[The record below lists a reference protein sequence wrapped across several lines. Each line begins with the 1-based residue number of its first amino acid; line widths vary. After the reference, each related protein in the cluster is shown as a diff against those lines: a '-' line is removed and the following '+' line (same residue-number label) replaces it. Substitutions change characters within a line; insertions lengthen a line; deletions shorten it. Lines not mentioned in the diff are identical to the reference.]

1 MRGEQLSRQWK
12 LIQLLAKARFG
23 VGLERL
29 AEELGCNRRT
39 VYRDLDALMFAGFP
53 ITSERRDGRVFYRVI
68 EGFELGDAPFTPDEL
83 LALGF
88 SEDLLR
94 SLEGTVFHDSIESA
108 LAKIRASL
116 GPELAGFLARLR
128 ESFRVLPG
136 PHKRYADLADVIRT
150 LNEAVLARRTVR
162 MRYTTARTGETAA
175 REFDPYRVWY
185 RSGGLYA
192 IGHDHR
198 SGELRTFAIDRI
210 EAPELTA
217 ARFAIPADFDFEARA
232 SSAFGVVIEPPE
244 RVRIRFDARRALY
257 VREHDWHPSQ
267 QIVRLANGDI
277 ELTMEVGA
285 GDELASWVLS
295 FGADAEVQEP
305 AALRAQVAAALA
317 RAARRYAEPPAP
329 PPAPARA
336 GAGARKPRAPRAPR

>member
-1 MRGEQLSRQWK
+1 MRGEQLSRQWR
-12 LIQLLAKARFG
+12 LIQRLAKARYG
-23 VGLERL
+23 VGLEAL
-29 AEELGCNRRT
+29 ADELECTRRT

-53 ITSERRDGRVFYRVI
+53 ITSERRDGRVFYRVV
-68 EGFELGDAPFTPDEL
+68 EGFKLGDAPFTPDEL
-83 LALGF
+83 LALAF
-88 SEDLLR
+88 SSDLLR
-94 SLEGTVFHDSIESA
+94 VLEGTVFHDSIQSA

-136 PHKRYADLADVIRT
+136 PHKNYSDLADVIRT

-192 IGHDHR
+192 IGHDHK
-198 SGELRTFAIDRI
+198 SGELRTFAVDRI
-210 EAPELTA
+210 RSPELTP
-217 ARFAIPADFDFEARA
+217 ARFEIPADFDFEGRA
-232 SSAFGVVIEPPE
+232 ASAFGVVIEPPE
-244 RVRIRFDARRALY
+244 RVRIRFAPRRALY

-267 QIVRLANGDI
+267 KIARLPGGEI
-277 ELTMEVGA
+277 ELCMDVGP

-295 FGADAEVQEP
+295 FGADAEVLEP
-305 AALRAQVAAALA
+305 AALRAQVAGELA
-317 RAARRYAEPPAP
+317 RAQSHYESLAGRSDAAGRAARS
-329 PPAPARA
+329 PARA
-336 GAGARKPRAPRAPR
+336 KR

>member
-12 LIQLLAKARFG
+12 LIQLLAKSRYG
-23 VGLERL
+23 IGLEPL
-29 AEELGCNRRT
+29 AEELDCNRRT

-53 ITSERRDGRVFYRVI
+53 ITSERRDGRVFYRVVD
-68 EGFELGDAPFTPDEL
+68 GFRLGDTPFTPDEL

-94 SLEGTVFHDSIESA
+94 ILEGTVFHDSIQSA

-116 GPELAGFLARLR
+116 GPELAGYLARLR

-136 PHKRYADLADVIRT
+136 PHKNYADLADVIRA

-162 MRYTTARTGETAA
+162 MRYTTARTGATAA
-175 REFDPYRVWY
+175 RAFDPYRVWY
-185 RSGGLYA
+185 RNGGLYT
-192 IGHDHR
+192 IGHDHK

-210 EAPELTA
+210 EAPELTS
-217 ARFAIPADFDFEARA
+217 ARFAIPDDFDFEARA
-232 SSAFGVVIEPPE
+232 ASAFGVVIEPPE
-244 RVRIRFDARRALY
+244 RVRIRFGARRALY

-267 QIVRLANGDI
+267 KIVRLPNGTI
-277 ELTMEVGA
+277 ELSMDVGP

-295 FGADAEVQEP
+295 FGADAEVLEP
-305 AALRAQVAAALA
+305 AALRAQVARELA
-317 RAARRYAEPPAP
+317 RAGSLYGDA
-329 PPAPARA
+329 PAPAAARSA
-336 GAGARKPRAPRAPR
+336 GRRKR

>member
-1 MRGEQLSRQWK
+1 MRGDQLSRQWR
-12 LIQLLAKARFG
+12 LIQLLARARYG
-23 VGLERL
+23 IGAEALASELEIT
-29 AEELGCNRRT
+29 RRT

-53 ITSERRDGRVFYRVI
+53 ITSEKRDGRVFYRVVD
-68 EGFELGDAPFTPDEL
+68 GFKLGDTPFTPDEL

-94 SLEGTVFHDSIESA
+94 SLEGTVFHDSIQSA

-136 PHKRYADLADVIRT
+136 PHKNYADLADVIRT

-162 MRYTTARTGETAA
+162 MKYTTARTGETAA

-192 IGHDHR
+192 IGHDHK

-210 EAPELTA
+210 KAPELTTQ
-217 ARFAIPADFDFEARA
+217 RFEVPDDFDFEARA
-232 SSAFGVVIEPPE
+232 ASAFGVVIEPPE
-244 RVRIRFDARRALY
+244 HVRIRFGARRSLY

-267 QIVRLANGDI
+267 KIARLGDGEI
-277 ELTMEVGA
+277 ELTMEVGP

-295 FGADAEVQEP
+295 FGADAEVLEP
-305 AALRAQVAAALA
+305 AALRAQVARELA
-317 RAARRYAEPPAP
+317 RAGKHYGD
-329 PPAPARA
+329 APAAVQSRSTA
-336 GAGARKPRAPRAPR
+336 GTARGVAKGKR

>member
-12 LIQLLAKARFG
+12 LIQLLAKARYG
-23 VGLERL
+23 VVADSLADELE
-29 AEELGCNRRT
+29 CNRRT
-39 VYRDLDALMFAGFP
+39 IYRDLDALMFAGFP

-68 EGFELGDAPFTPDEL
+68 EGFKLGDTPFTPDEL

-94 SLEGTVFHDSIESA
+94 SLEGTVFHDSIQSA

-116 GPELAGFLARLR
+116 GPELAGFLTRLR

-136 PHKRYADLADVIRT
+136 PHKNYADLADVIRA

-162 MRYTTARTGETAA
+162 MKYTTARTGETRA

-185 RSGGLYA
+185 RNGGLYA
-192 IGHDHR
+192 IGHDHK

-210 EAPELTA
+210 KSPELTA
-217 ARFAIPADFDFEARA
+217 RRFEIPEDFDFEARTA
-232 SSAFGVVIEPPE
+232 SAFGVVLDPPE
-244 RVRIRFDARRALY
+244 HVRIRFAPRRALY

-267 QIVRLANGDI
+267 KIERLADGGV
-277 ELTMEVGA
+277 ELHMDVGA
-285 GDELASWVLS
+285 GDELASWVLT
-295 FGADAEVQEP
+295 FGADAEVLEP
-305 AALRAQVAAALA
+305 EPLRTQVASELT
-317 RAARRYAEPPAP
+317 RAAGHYETRRLAS
-329 PPAPARA
+329 
-336 GAGARKPRAPRAPR
+336 RKKR

>member
-12 LIQLLAKARFG
+12 LIQLLAKARYG
-23 VGLERL
+23 VVADSL
-29 AEELGCNRRT
+29 ADELACNRRT

-68 EGFELGDAPFTPDEL
+68 DGFRLGDTPFTPDEL

-94 SLEGTVFHDSIESA
+94 VLEGTVFHDSIQSA

-136 PHKRYADLADVIRT
+136 PHKNYADLADVIRT

-162 MRYTTARTGETAA
+162 MKYTTARTGETAA
-175 REFDPYRVWY
+175 RAFDPYRVWY

-192 IGHDHR
+192 IGHDHK

-210 EAPELTA
+210 EAPELTPL
-217 ARFAIPADFDFEARA
+217 RFKIPEDFDFEARA
-232 SSAFGVVIEPPE
+232 ASAFGVVIEPPE
-244 RVRIRFDARRALY
+244 HVRIRFAARRALY

-267 QIVRLANGDI
+267 KIARLANGEI
-277 ELTMEVGA
+277 ELTMEVGP

-295 FGADAEVQEP
+295 FGADAEVLEP
-305 AALRAQVAAALA
+305 AALRAQVASELA
-317 RAARRYAEPPAP
+317 RARGRYGDASTPALQRPSARSA
-329 PPAPARA
+329 
-336 GAGARKPRAPRAPR
+336 ARKMKR

>member
-1 MRGEQLSRQWK
+1 MRGDQLSRQWK
-12 LIQLLAKARFG
+12 LIQRLAKARYG
-23 VGLERL
+23 VGADSL
-29 AEELGCNRRT
+29 AAELDCNRRT

-68 EGFELGDAPFTPDEL
+68 DGWKLGDAPFTPDEL

-94 SLEGTVFHDSIESA
+94 SLEGTVFHDSIQSA
-108 LAKIRASL
+108 LGKIRASL

-136 PHKRYADLADVIRT
+136 PHKNYADLADVIRA

-162 MRYTTARTGETAA
+162 LKYTTARTGETRA

-185 RSGGLYA
+185 RNGGLYA
-192 IGHDHR
+192 IGHDHE
-198 SGELRTFAIDRI
+198 SGELRTFAVDRI
-210 EAPELTA
+210 RAPELTA
-217 ARFAIPADFDFEARA
+217 RRFTIPDDFDFEARA
-232 SSAFGVVIEPPE
+232 ASAFGVVTSPPE
-244 RVRIRFDARRALY
+244 RVQIRFAPRRALY

-267 QIVRLANGDI
+267 KLERLADGCVL
-277 ELTMEVGA
+277 LTMDVGS

-295 FGADAEVQEP
+295 FGADAEVVEP
-305 AALRAQVAAALA
+305 ESLRAQVATELA
-317 RAARRYAEPPAP
+317 RSLRHYEAARQ
-329 PPAPARA
+329 
-336 GAGARKPRAPRAPR
+336 GARMKR

>member
-12 LIQLLAKARFG
+12 LIQLLAKAHYG
-23 VGLERL
+23 VVADSLADELE
-29 AEELGCNRRT
+29 CNRRT
-39 VYRDLDALMFAGFP
+39 IYRDLDALMFAGFP
-53 ITSERRDGRVFYRVI
+53 ITSERRAGRVFYRVI
-68 EGFELGDAPFTPDEL
+68 DGFRLGDTPFTPDEL

-116 GPELAGFLARLR
+116 GPELADFLARLR

-136 PHKRYADLADVIRT
+136 PHKNYADLADVIRT

-162 MRYTTARTGETAA
+162 MKYTTARTGETAA
-175 REFDPYRVWY
+175 RAFDPYRVWY
-185 RSGGLYA
+185 RNGGLYA
-192 IGHDHR
+192 IGHDHK

-210 EAPELTA
+210 KAPELTPQ
-217 ARFAIPADFDFEARA
+217 RFTIPADFDFEARA
-232 SSAFGVVIEPPE
+232 ASAFGVVIEPPE
-244 RVRIRFDARRALY
+244 RVRIRFAARRAFY

-267 QIVRLANGDI
+267 KIVRLANGEI
-277 ELTMEVGA
+277 ELGMDVGT

-295 FGADAEVQEP
+295 FGADAEVLEP
-305 AALRAQVAAALA
+305 ATLRAQVASELLRA
-317 RAARRYAEPPAP
+317 RTQYGE
-329 PPAPARA
+329 PARA
-336 GAGARKPRAPRAPR
+336 RRKR

>member
-1 MRGEQLSRQWK
+1 MRGDQLSRQWK

-23 VGLERL
+23 IGLEAL
-29 AEELGCNRRT
+29 AEELACNRRT

-68 EGFELGDAPFTPDEL
+68 EGFRLGDAPFTPDEL
-83 LALGF
+83 LALAF

-94 SLEGTVFHDSIESA
+94 SLEGTVFHDSIQSA

-136 PHKRYADLADVIRT
+136 PHKNYADLADVIRT

-162 MRYTTARTGETAA
+162 MKYTTARTGETAA
-175 REFDPYRVWY
+175 RDFDPYRVWY
-185 RSGGLYA
+185 RNGGLYA
-192 IGHDHR
+192 IGRDHR

-210 EAPELTA
+210 RSPELTPQ
-217 ARFAIPADFDFEARA
+217 RFAIPADFDFEARSA
-232 SSAFGVVIEPPE
+232 SAFGVVIEPPE
-244 RVRIRFDARRALY
+244 RVRIRFGARRALY

-267 QIVRLANGDI
+267 KIVPIAGGGI
-277 ELTMEVGA
+277 ELSMDVGP

-295 FGADAEVQEP
+295 FGADAELLEP
-305 AALRAQVAAALA
+305 AALRAQVAGEL
-317 RAARRYAEPPAP
+317 
-329 PPAPARA
+329 ARA
-336 GAGARKPRAPRAPR
+336 GAHYGGAAAERARPARSAKGRR